1 MSVSRCS
8 VEAREPSNGPPG
20 PLTKRSP
27 LPPDAVQAFRSPER
41 ENRLSVGF
49 SRHARTPWV
58 RAAPASGPREQLL
71 SGPSFSPAPGPGR
84 LLPCSSRGEAI
95 TEPRINDR
103 IRVPEVRLVG
113 PEGEQVGV
121 VSIGEA
127 LRLAQD
133 SELDLV
139 EVAPMARP
147 PVAKLM
153 DYGKF
158 KYESAQKAREARRN
172 QALTVIKEMRLRLKI
187 DPHDYETKKGHV
199 VRFLKQGDKVKITVM
214 FRGREQSRP
223 EMGYRLLQRLAADV
237 AELGVVE
244 SNPKQDGRNMVM
256 VIAPHRNQ
264 AATDAGRRQA
274 KADKASA
281 SEAAAA
287 EQQAP
292 GA

>member
-1 MSVSRCS
+1 M
-8 VEAREPSNGPPG
+8 AGPAAC
-20 PLTKRSP
+20 TSP
-27 LPPDAVQAFRSPER
+27 
-41 ENRLSVGF
+41 
-49 SRHARTPWV
+49 
-58 RAAPASGPREQLL
+58 RAPCTPASGPHEQLL
-71 SGPSFSPAPGPGR
+71 VGPLSCRRPVTERA
-84 LLPCSSRGEAI
+84 LPPSSRGEAI

-139 EVAPMARP
+139 EVAPMAKP

-199 VRFLKQGDKVKITVM
+199 ERFLRGGDKVKITVM

-223 EMGYRLLQRLAADV
+223 EMGYRLLQRLAQDV
-237 AELGVVE
+237 SELGVVE

-264 AATDAGRRQA
+264 AATDAARRSA
-274 KADKASA
+274 KAEK
-281 SEAAAA
+281 AA
-287 EQQAP
+287 EGQGPQA
-292 GA
+292 

>member
-1 MSVSRCS
+1 M
-8 VEAREPSNGPPG
+8 G
-20 PLTKRSP
+20 
-27 LPPDAVQAFRSPER
+27 Q
-41 ENRLSVGF
+41 
-49 SRHARTPWV
+49 
-58 RAAPASGPREQLL
+58 
-71 SGPSFSPAPGPGR
+71 R

-139 EVAPMARP
+139 EVAPMAKP
-147 PVAKLM
+147 PVVRLM

-199 VRFLKQGDKVKITVM
+199 ERFLRSGDKVKITVM

-237 AELGVVE
+237 QELGVVE

-292 GA
+292 SA

>member
-1 MSVSRCS
+1 M
-8 VEAREPSNGPPG
+8 
-20 PLTKRSP
+20 
-27 LPPDAVQAFRSPER
+27 
-41 ENRLSVGF
+41 
-49 SRHARTPWV
+49 
-58 RAAPASGPREQLL
+58 
-71 SGPSFSPAPGPGR
+71 
-84 LLPCSSRGEAI
+84 

-133 SELDLV
+133 AELDLV

-199 VRFLKQGDKVKITVM
+199 ERFLKGGDKVKITVM

-237 AELGVVE
+237 SELGVVE

-264 AATDAGRRQA
+264 AATDAARRNA
-274 KADKASA
+274 KAEK
-281 SEAAAA
+281 AAA
-287 EQQAP
+287 EEQAP
-292 GA
+292 SA

>member
-1 MSVSRCS
+1 M
-8 VEAREPSNGPPG
+8 
-20 PLTKRSP
+20 
-27 LPPDAVQAFRSPER
+27 
-41 ENRLSVGF
+41 
-49 SRHARTPWV
+49 
-58 RAAPASGPREQLL
+58 
-71 SGPSFSPAPGPGR
+71 
-84 LLPCSSRGEAI
+84 
-95 TEPRINDR
+95 
-103 IRVPEVRLVG
+103 
-113 PEGEQVGV
+113 
-121 VSIGEA
+121 SIGEA

-223 EMGYRLLQRLAADV
+223 EMGYRLLQRLAGDV
-237 AELGVVE
+237 ADLGVVE

-256 VIAPHRNQ
+256 VIAPHKGAQ
-264 AATDAGRRQA
+264 TAQGRRTA
-274 KADKASA
+274 KSD
-281 SEAAAA
+281 AAAA
-287 EQQAP
+287 DAAAEAEAATQEQAP
-292 GA
+292 SA

>member
-1 MSVSRCS
+1 M
-8 VEAREPSNGPPG
+8 
-20 PLTKRSP
+20 
-27 LPPDAVQAFRSPER
+27 
-41 ENRLSVGF
+41 
-49 SRHARTPWV
+49 
-58 RAAPASGPREQLL
+58 
-71 SGPSFSPAPGPGR
+71 
-84 LLPCSSRGEAI
+84 
-95 TEPRINDR
+95 
-103 IRVPEVRLVG
+103 
-113 PEGEQVGV
+113 
-121 VSIGEA
+121 SIGEA

-147 PVAKLM
+147 PVCKLM

-199 VRFLKQGDKVKITVM
+199 ERFLRSGDKVKITVM

-264 AATDAGRRQA
+264 AATDAARRTA
-274 KADKASA
+274 KAEKATA
-281 SEAAAA
+281 SDPAA

-292 GA
+292 SA

>member
-1 MSVSRCS
+1 M
-8 VEAREPSNGPPG
+8 G
-20 PLTKRSP
+20 
-27 LPPDAVQAFRSPER
+27 Q
-41 ENRLSVGF
+41 
-49 SRHARTPWV
+49 
-58 RAAPASGPREQLL
+58 
-71 SGPSFSPAPGPGR
+71 R

-113 PEGEQVGV
+113 PEGEQVGI

-199 VRFLKQGDKVKITVM
+199 ERFLRGGDKVKITVM

-237 AELGVVE
+237 QELGVVE

-292 GA
+292 SA

>member
-1 MSVSRCS
+1 
-8 VEAREPSNGPPG
+8 
-20 PLTKRSP
+20 
-27 LPPDAVQAFRSPER
+27 
-41 ENRLSVGF
+41 VG
-49 SRHARTPWV
+49 
-58 RAAPASGPREQLL
+58 PASSRSRGLL
-71 SGPSFSPAPGPGR
+71 TVGAGWASDSST
-84 LLPCSSRGEAI
+84 CSRGEAI

-113 PEGEQVGV
+113 PEGEQVGIV
-121 VSIGEA
+121 PIGEA

-172 QALTVIKEMRLRLKI
+172 QAMTVIKEMRLRLKI

-199 VRFLKQGDKVKITVM
+199 ERFLRSGDKVKITVM

-256 VIAPHRNQ
+256 VIAPHRNAQ
-264 AATDAGRRQA
+264 AHGQQGARRQPR
-274 KADKASA
+274 
-281 SEAAAA
+281 A
-287 EQQAP
+287 EQEAGETPAP
-292 GA
+292 SA